1 MLIGYHPE
9 SMAKR
14 VLIPILLLLLAVLA
28 AAAFLIVLLC
38 RPTLVVSDR
47 EAPLFQSSLS
57 LNVVEYPHEGD
68 IYSPVAAIYAMQ
80 DGLDVSRLACFG
92 LSEEAASS
100 FGTVY
105 AVDERAMWNLV
116 YDSYPDAAVLYDST
130 DTGELSLASLIPA
143 GMASYAYEGELNSV
157 TEPLL
162 ADRLAG
168 DGVEMIAVYS
178 PEKVQGLIRD
188 CGCTVIVP
196 SLYRNTMESGQD
208 AVFVAPDFSKMSN
221 GGEGGPQTVPW
232 RIER

>member
-1 MLIGYHPE
+1 
-9 SMAKR
+9 MAKR

-105 AVDERAMWNLV
+105 AVDEMAMWNLV

-130 DTGELSLASLIPA
+130 DLKSGGLPYTEANGEQGPFVPQ
-143 GMASYAYEGELNSV
+143 GTEL
-157 TEPLL
+157 
-162 ADRLAG
+162 
-168 DGVEMIAVYS
+168 M
-178 PEKVQGLIRD
+178 
-188 CGCTVIVP
+188 
-196 SLYRNTMESGQD
+196 
-208 AVFVAPDFSKMSN
+208 KMLFN
-221 GGEGGPQTVPW
+221 L
-232 RIER
+232 